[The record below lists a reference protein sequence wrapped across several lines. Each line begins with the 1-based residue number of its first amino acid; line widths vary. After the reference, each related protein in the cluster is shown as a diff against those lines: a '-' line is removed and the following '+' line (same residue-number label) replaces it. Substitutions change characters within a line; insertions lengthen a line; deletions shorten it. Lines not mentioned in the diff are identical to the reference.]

1 MSASGRRP
9 TVAIV
14 GLGLI
19 GGSLARALSRAGYAV
34 IGVDRPPVAMR
45 ARAARAVRRTAAA
58 VEEAARLADI
68 VVLAAP
74 PAANLRLLRRV
85 ARATRPGLVVTDV
98 GSVKGPIGREADR
111 LGLAFV
117 GGHPMAGNERSGF
130 GASSPGLFR
139 GRSWILCPGRR
150 ASRDAV
156 GAVRR
161 LARAAGARPVRMSA
175 VEHDRTVAFLS
186 HAPQLVSWALVDAAR
201 ADPVA
206 RRRLG
211 VAGPGFLGMTR
222 LAGSPPAL
230 WRDILAQNRRETA
243 RALAAII
250 RALRRPRRPGAARGA
265 GVAGR
270 A

>member
-1 MSASGRRP
+1 M
-9 TVAIV
+9 
-14 GLGLI
+14 
-19 GGSLARALSRAGYAV
+19 
-34 IGVDRPPVAMR
+34 
-45 ARAARAVRRTAAA
+45 
-58 VEEAARLADI
+58 
-68 VVLAAP
+68 
-74 PAANLRLLRRV
+74 
-85 ARATRPGLVVTDV
+85 
-98 GSVKGPIGREADR
+98 
-111 LGLAFV
+111 
-117 GGHPMAGNERSGF
+117 
-130 GASSPGLFR
+130 
-139 GRSWILCPGRR
+139 
-150 ASRDAV
+150 
-156 GAVRR
+156 
-161 LARAAGARPVRMSA
+161 
-175 VEHDRTVAFLS
+175 AFLS